1 MAQVIGKNFRQK
13 SAYSLI
19 EVLVSIAIFGI
30 FSAGVFSFLGVSSN
44 SINKASQ
51 KMNIERVADAIVEDI
66 QHDRENIASYD
77 ALSLDTFP
85 PDPPWVPNYYATK
98 QEFLNY
104 KWSQNLYEYLGDIDT
119 NESRMLFVET
129 KEDNNITYHIL
140 SVDIKYFN
148 SDNIL
153 QNIEVRRVIYDF

>member
-1 MAQVIGKNFRQK
+1 MAQVIGKSFRQK

-30 FSAGVFSFLGVSSN
+30 FSAGVFSFLGVSTS
-44 SINKASQ
+44 SINKASF
-51 KMNIERVADAIVEDI
+51 KMGIERIADGIVEDI
-66 QHDRENIASYD
+66 QHDRKNIADYD
-77 ALSLDTFP
+77 SLAMDTFP
-85 PDPPWVPNYYATK
+85 PDSPWASDYYTTK
-98 QEFLNY
+98 KEFLNY
-104 KWSQNLYEYLGDIDT
+104 KWSKNLYEYLGDIDT

>member
-1 MAQVIGKNFRQK
+1 
-13 SAYSLI
+13 
-19 EVLVSIAIFGI
+19 
-30 FSAGVFSFLGVSSN
+30 
-44 SINKASQ
+44 
-51 KMNIERVADAIVEDI
+51 
-66 QHDRENIASYD
+66 
-77 ALSLDTFP
+77 
-85 PDPPWVPNYYATK
+85 
-98 QEFLNY
+98 LNY
-104 KWSQNLYEYLGDIDT
+104 KWSKNLYEYLGDIDT